1 LFGLSAYTAQLRTK
15 EIGIRKVLGASVLGV
30 TALLS
35 KEFLKLVVLAV
46 TVSVPIAW
54 YAMSEWLQNF
64 AYHVELKP
72 WMFVVSGVTAIVIA
86 LFTICFQFINSAM
99 ANPVNSLRNE

>member
-1 LFGLSAYTAQLRTK
+1 MAN
-15 EIGIRKVLGASVLGV
+15 VLQ
-30 TALLS
+30 
-35 KEFLKLVVLAV
+35 
-46 TVSVPIAW
+46 
-54 YAMSEWLQNF
+54 QNF
-64 AYHVELKP
+64 PEVKKTVRFTQSSRLLAYEDAKFYDMYHVELKP